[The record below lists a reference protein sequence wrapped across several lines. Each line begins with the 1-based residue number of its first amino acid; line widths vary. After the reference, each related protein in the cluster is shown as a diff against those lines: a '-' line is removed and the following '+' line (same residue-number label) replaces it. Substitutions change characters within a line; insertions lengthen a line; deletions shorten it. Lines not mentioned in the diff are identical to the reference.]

1 MCDVDEQQLA
11 DLTTRAEKLGF
22 EIFCG
27 RTCGYV
33 MRRIGRATTN
43 PAAYPIADLA
53 ALRDLLDG
61 IESGRAA
68 GPRCWVSKR
77 WVIDLH
83 ASQRQKLPAVFR

>member
-1 MCDVDEQQLA
+1 MCDVDEDELA
-11 DLTTRAEKLGF
+11 DLTTRAEKLGL

-33 MRRIGRATTN
+33 LRRIGHATTN
-43 PAAYPIADLA
+43 PAAHSIANLA
-53 ALRDLLDG
+53 ALREMLDD
-61 IESGRAA
+61 IESGRALGA
-68 GPRCWVSKR
+68 RCRVSKR